1 MSNKVRDIVASV
13 VMLAF
18 GIFVYAGAA
27 NIRNTNPND
36 VGSAYV
42 PHFIGIC
49 IVVAALAKLILS
61 IKDNDP
67 ANKIKHKLFEDNF
80 GGIATIVLM
89 FGYMMILEPL
99 GFIVASA
106 IYLFLQILL
115 LSDETNR
122 GPKNR
127 NVILFAIIAIIMPI
141 AIEALFVYVI
151 KMVLPVG
158 LIGFSG

>member
-1 MSNKVRDIVASV
+1 MSNKVRDIIVSA

-18 GIFVYAGAA
+18 GVFVYLGAA
-27 NIRNTNPND
+27 GIRNTNPND

-49 IVVAALAKLILS
+49 IVVTALAKLILS

-67 ANKIKHKLFEDNF
+67 ANKVKHKLFEDNF

-89 FGYMMILEPL
+89 FAYMMVLEPL
-99 GFIVASA
+99 GFLIASA

-115 LSDETNR
+115 LSDNTNR
-122 GPKNR
+122 NIP
-127 NVILFAIIAIIMPI
+127 LFAIISVVAPI
-141 AIEALFVYVI
+141 AIEALFVFVI

-158 LIGFSG
+158 LIGFGA